1 MSDGQGTWQPA
12 YVGLGSNLDGPV
24 RQIEAAFELLQ
35 TIPETRFVARSSLY
49 RSAPFGDVEQPDFVN
64 AAAALLTQL
73 AASDLLAEF
82 QKIERK
88 RGRKRGG
95 PRWGPRILDLDLL
108 LYSDHVIEE
117 PGLSVP
123 HPGIAERNFVL
134 LPLRDLA
141 PDMAPDLIIPGLG
154 RLADISVN
162 EQEPRITR
170 ID

>member
-1 MSDGQGTWQPA
+1 MSASAAVWRPA
-12 YVGLGSNLDGPV
+12 YIGLGSNLDGPG
-24 RQIEAAFELLQ
+24 RQIETAFELLDA
-35 TIPETRFVARSSLY
+35 IPRTRLIARSSLY
-49 RSAPFGDVEQPDFVN
+49 RSAPFGGVEQPDFVN

-73 AASDLLAEF
+73 DAQVLLAEL

-88 RGRKRGG
+88 RGRERGG
-95 PRWGPRILDLDLL
+95 VRWGPRVLDLDLL
-108 LYSDHVIEE
+108 VYSHHIIAE
-117 PGLSVP
+117 PGLTVP

-141 PDMAPDLIIPGLG
+141 PDLEVPGLG
-154 RLADISVN
+154 RIRKISVH

>member
-1 MSDGQGTWQPA
+1 VSDGQGTWQPV

-24 RQIEAAFELLQ
+24 QQIETAFELLQ
-35 TIPETRFVARSSLY
+35 NIPQTRFLARSSLY
-49 RSAPFGDVEQPDFVN
+49 RSAPFGEVEQPDFVN

-108 LYSDHVIEE
+108 LYSDDIIEE

-141 PDMAPDLIIPGLG
+141 PDLEIPGLG
-154 RLADISVN
+154 RLASISVN

-170 ID
+170 IA

>member
-1 MSDGQGTWQPA
+1 VSDGQGTWQPV

-24 RQIEAAFELLQ
+24 QQIEAAFELLQ
-35 TIPETRFVARSSLY
+35 NIPETSFVARSSLY
-49 RSAPFGDVEQPDFVN
+49 RSAPFGEVEQPDFVN

-141 PDMAPDLIIPGLG
+141 PDLEIPGLG
-154 RLADISVN
+154 RLSGISVD